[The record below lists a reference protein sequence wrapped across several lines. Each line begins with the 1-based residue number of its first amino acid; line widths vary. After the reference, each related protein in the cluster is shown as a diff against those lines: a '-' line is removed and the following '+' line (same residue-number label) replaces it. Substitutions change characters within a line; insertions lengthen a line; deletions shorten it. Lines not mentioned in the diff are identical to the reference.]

1 MRLQSEGFQS
11 SQTSIVPAATMQADI
26 PKATFPHNVDYYFS
40 NVIFLVGNE
49 LFNVPRHKFQSESV
63 IFRSMFDLPTGDK
76 TPDGLTDEQ
85 PLRLDGIDRDEFSS
99 LLEYLYPRGIERPLR
114 LTLAEWL
121 AVLKQSTR
129 WEMDRI
135 RNDAIETIPT
145 LVADPAQ
152 WLGLAIDYNVE
163 AWFIPAMNKLVQR
176 AEPLSTADLAH
187 IGIECV
193 LKIAAIREV
202 CHSKHASVANSYI
215 FPHAVRGPVTYN
227 CDDRI
232 GQEFKD
238 HLTTPLLSTD
248 KALTAVY
255 LNPPASPSPKEA
267 NFAREE
273 EKGGI
278 FSQPNCGSEYQ

>member
-1 MRLQSEGFQS
+1 
-11 SQTSIVPAATMQADI
+11 MQADI
-26 PKATFPHNVDYYFS
+26 TKATFPHNVDYYFS

-63 IFRSMFDLPTGDK
+63 IFRSMFDLPPGDK
-76 TPDGLTDEQ
+76 TPDGLTDDQ
-85 PLRLDGIDRDEFSS
+85 PLRLDGIDRVEFSR
-99 LLEYLYPRGIERPLR
+99 LLKYLYPRSIERPLN

-129 WEMDRI
+129 WEMDSI
-135 RNDAIETIPT
+135 RNDVIETIPT

-176 AEPLSTADLAH
+176 AEPVSTADLAY
-187 IGIECV
+187 IGIGCA

-202 CHSKHASVANSYI
+202 CHPKHASVANSCV

-238 HLTTPLLSTD
+238 HLTTPLLSAD

-255 LNPPASPSPKEA
+255 LNPPAPPKPKKKPTSLGKKKKLASSATAAA
-267 NFAREE
+267 NTSD
-273 EKGGI
+273 I
-278 FSQPNCGSEYQ
+278 VNV